1 MHTYLSVI
9 ITVAIVITENV
20 FSGQNISILVVYPRE
35 VEFRT
40 LRVPQHTCTKM
51 ILYWILNEYYLL
63 CVISKNHHKIIN
75 QISLIYASRH
85 D

>member
-40 LRVPQHTCTKM
+40 LRVPQHT
-51 ILYWILNEYYLL
+51 
-63 CVISKNHHKIIN
+63 
-75 QISLIYASRH
+75 
-85 D
+85 